1 MHTTVAMTVFIGC
14 DIQVQRVKAQLLRLC
29 LKLQSV
35 LRPQRS
41 SKLSAIGSATAA
53 ITTVPEPPMS
63 WWFPRLLPPWFPPSP
78 LQLRFHKA
86 RR

>member
-14 DIQVQRVKAQLLRLC
+14 DILASAACQSAVASPLPQVAVGTPAPT
-29 LKLQSV
+29 V
-35 LRPQRS
+35 
-41 SKLSAIGSATAA
+41 SAIESATAA